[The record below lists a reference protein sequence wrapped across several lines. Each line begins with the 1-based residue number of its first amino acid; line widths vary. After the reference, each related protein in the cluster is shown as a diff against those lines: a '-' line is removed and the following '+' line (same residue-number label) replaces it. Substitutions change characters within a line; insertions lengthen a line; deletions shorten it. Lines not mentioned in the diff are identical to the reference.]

1 MVGALVLHAA
11 LIVGMGVLFVTTYT
25 FPVMAI
31 GGTLGPTFWPRT
43 MALLGI
49 GLTLVSAAQTLRA
62 GRRTASNAETPETIL
77 AGGESDR
84 VSGAHEPPL
93 AMRRFWVAV
102 AVFAMFIPA
111 LGVTGF
117 APAATLLAGFYVWF
131 VGLRSRVGIA
141 ATALAVGLGFA
152 MLFGQLL
159 QVSLPRGLGIF
170 RALSYTLY

>member
-11 LIVGMGVLFVTTYT
+11 LVVGMGVLFVTTYT

-43 MALLGI
+43 MAVLGI
-49 GLTLVSAAQTLRA
+49 GLTLVSAVQTLR
-62 GRRTASNAETPETIL
+62 GGHRMPSSPESIV
-77 AGGESDR
+77 AGGKSDR
-84 VSGAHEPPL
+84 MSGAHELPL

-102 AVFAMFIPA
+102 AVFAIFIPV

-131 VGLRSRVGIA
+131 VGLRSRFGVA
-141 ATALAVGLGFA
+141 ATALGVGLGFA